1 MTFVIAFLLS
11 GWLVAADRPAIP
23 LTFPN
28 GVVIQ
33 VEVAQ
38 TPIERA
44 TGLMNRQNLSLD
56 RGMLFV
62 FDKPDFH
69 FFWMKDTLLPLD
81 MIWLDSDKRI
91 LHIEEQVP
99 PCKKDPCPAYGPP
112 MKSLY
117 VLEVNAGVVQR
128 QGLSVGAF
136 LRFDL
141 PNSPP

>member
-1 MTFVIAFLLS
+1 MAKPVTVP
-11 GWLVAADRPAIP
+11 V
-23 LTFPN
+23 TFPD
-28 GVVIQ
+28 GTAIQ
-33 VEVAQ
+33 AELAR
-38 TPIERA
+38 TPKERA
-44 TGLMNRQNLSLD
+44 AGLMGRKSLPLN

-62 FDKPDFH
+62 FEQLGLH

-81 MIWLDSDKRI
+81 MAWLDSDKRI

-117 VLEVNAGVVQR
+117 VLEVNAGVAQR
-128 QGLSVGAF
+128 LGLSVGAF

-141 PNSPP
+141 PDSPP

>member
-1 MTFVIAFLLS
+1 MTFLFGLLFS
-11 GWLVAADRPAIP
+11 GWLIVADLPTIP

-28 GVVIQ
+28 GVMIQ
-33 VEVAQ
+33 AELAR
-38 TPIERA
+38 TPKERA
-44 TGLMNRQNLSLD
+44 TGLMGRKSLPLE

-62 FDKPDFH
+62 FEKPDLH

-81 MIWLDSDKRI
+81 MAWLSSDKRI

-117 VLEVNAGVVQR
+117 VLEVNAGVAQR
-128 QGLSVGAF
+128 QGLSVGMILKF
-136 LRFDL
+136 
-141 PNSPP
+141 